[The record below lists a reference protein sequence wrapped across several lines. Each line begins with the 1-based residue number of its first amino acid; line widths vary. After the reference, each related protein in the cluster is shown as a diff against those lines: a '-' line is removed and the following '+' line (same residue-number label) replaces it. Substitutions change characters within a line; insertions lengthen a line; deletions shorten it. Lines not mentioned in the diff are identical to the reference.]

1 MKKSTIL
8 IIFIIYL
15 ASIVA
20 IGFFGMAAKVYNV
33 NKYVNS
39 IEITIEAEDEKMFNF
54 YNEGLLEGKKHYKI
68 DVYYDK
74 ALTGEFENKLGIVEE
89 RKYIPLTIIPHVTY
103 DTGDV
108 ANSEEESI
116 VYVLAEEDME
126 LQNKEYIKLTER
138 GELTCFRVDTAFR
151 IYVEPASSSS
161 NDVGVIIDVYVI

>member
-8 IIFIIYL
+8 IILIVYV

-20 IGFFGMAAKVYNV
+20 IGFFGMASKVYNV
-33 NKYVNS
+33 NKYVES
-39 IEITIEAEDEKMFNF
+39 IEISIEAENDKMFKF

-68 DVYYDK
+68 DVYYSE
-74 ALTGEFENKLGIVEE
+74 ALTGEFENKLGIMEE

-108 ANSEEESI
+108 ANTEEESI
-116 VYVLAEEDME
+116 VYILSEENKA
-126 LQNKEYIKLTER
+126 LQEKEYIKLTER
-138 GELTCFRVDTAFR
+138 GELTCFRIDTAFR

-161 NDVGVIIDVYVI
+161 NTVGVIIDVYVV